1 MELREAINGRR
12 SIRGFTSQ
20 PVARE
25 TLQEVLTLA
34 TRAVSGVN
42 SQPWEFAI
50 ATGAVLDALKKRNME
65 MLHNGEPLDH
75 PDPGIPGSP
84 YLDRARTIGWALLG
98 AMNITIEDK
107 EGRVWW
113 GERGYRFFDAP
124 VVILLL
130 MDESLDETA
139 YRFDMGCVAQNICLA
154 ALEQGLGTCVEE
166 QAVNYQKGARELLNI
181 PESKRFVIGIAI
193 GYPDK
198 EFAANNVVSTRED
211 IDKIT
216 SWHGFE

>member
-25 TLQEVLTLA
+25 TLREVLNLA
-34 TRAVSGVN
+34 TRAVSSIN
-42 SQPWEFAI
+42 CQPWEFVV
-50 ATGAVLDALKKRNME
+50 ATGAVLDALKERNME
-65 MLHNGEPLDH
+65 MLRNGEPEDRKDAEV
-75 PDPGIPGSP
+75 PDGP
-84 YLDRARTIGWALLG
+84 YKDRGRTIGKALLS
-98 AMNITIEDK
+98 AMNITREDK

-113 GERGYRFFDAP
+113 NERGYRFFDAP
-124 VVILLL
+124 AVIFLL

-154 ALEQGLGTCVEE
+154 ALEQGLGTCVED
-166 QAVNYQKGARELLNI
+166 QAVTYQKGARELLNI

-193 GYPDK
+193 GYPDQ
-198 EFAANNVVSTRED
+198 EFPANNVVSTRED
-211 IDKIT
+211 IDQIT

>member
-20 PVARE
+20 PVARG
-25 TLQEVLTLA
+25 TLQEVLNLA

-42 SQPWEFAI
+42 CQPWEFAI
-50 ATGAVLDALKKRNME
+50 ATGAVLDAVKERNME
-65 MLHNGEPLDH
+65 MLHNGEPEDRI
-75 PDPGIPGSP
+75 DAEIPGGS
-84 YLDRARTIGWALLG
+84 YKDRSRTIGKALLG
-98 AMNITIEDK
+98 AMNITREDK

-124 VVILLL
+124 AVIFLL

-154 ALEQGLGTCVEE
+154 ALEQGLGTCVED
-166 QAVNYQKGARELLNI
+166 QAVTYQKGARELLNI

-198 EFAANNVVSTRED
+198 EFGANNVVSTRED
-211 IDKIT
+211 IDQIT
-216 SWHGFE
+216 TWHGFE